1 MDPGRSTI
9 RQRLML
15 GFLSVAAIAL
25 LVGAAGYLGVS
36 SAVSQAD
43 NISVQLKQ
51 RGRFLAQSI
60 DLARSA
66 QVEFKKQVQE
76 WKDLL
81 LRGGNDQATYDKY
94 LQNFLNQEAATQ
106 KNLQSLRQL
115 LVAQGIDVAAV
126 DESIRTHSEMG
137 AKYRE
142 ALKSFTPGQQGS
154 SGKVDSLVKGM
165 DRPPTEAIGRI
176 VAQVQKFD
184 ADTTGA
190 LESDFH
196 ARSARVRRLTLFG
209 AVGGV
214 LLAAALGF
222 WISRWINR
230 RLNEVA
236 RTLGVSSDQ
245 VASAS
250 SQVVQASQSLATGS
264 SQQAASL
271 EETSASL
278 EELSS
283 MTKRNSDAAVEAKD
297 LAAKTRQAA
306 EAGVADMVEMSEA
319 VAAIKTS
326 GDNIAK
332 IIKTIDEIAFQTSI
346 LALNAA
352 VESARAGEAG
362 AGFAV
367 VTEEVRNLSK
377 RSAQAARETAD
388 KIEESIQRSEHGVA
402 INKKVA
408 ARLGEIVDKARKVD
422 GLIAQIA
429 AASSEQSQGISQINT
444 AVAQI
449 DTVTQSTAAGA
460 EETAA
465 TSEELNAQAEVL
477 RSSVADLLHLAGSSR
492 EEAGFGHRAPAP
504 ARTAPAPKP
513 RPPARTPALAAPH
526 RA

>member
-1 MDPGRSTI
+1 
-9 RQRLML
+9 ML
-15 GFLSVAAIAL
+15 GFLAVAAIAM
-25 LVGAAGYLGVS
+25 LVGAAGYMGVA

-43 NISVQLKQ
+43 QISAQLKQ
-51 RGRFLAQSI
+51 RGRFLAQSV

-94 LQNFLNQEAATQ
+94 LQNFFSEEAATQ
-106 KNLQSLRQL
+106 QNLQGLRQL
-115 LVAQGIDVAAV
+115 LGAQGIDVAAV
-126 DESIRTHSEMG
+126 DESLRTHSEMG

-184 ADTTGA
+184 ADTTGS
-190 LESDFH
+190 LEESFH
-196 ARSARVRRLTLFG
+196 ARSARVRRLTLLG

-230 RLNEVA
+230 RLKDVA
-236 RTLGVSSDQ
+236 ETLGVSSGQ

-283 MTKRNSDAAVEAKD
+283 MTKRNSDSAVEAKD
-297 LAAKTRQAA
+297 LAAQTRQAA
-306 EAGVADMVEMSEA
+306 EAGMTDMVEMSEA

-367 VTEEVRNLSK
+367 VTEEVRNLSQ
-377 RSAQAARETAD
+377 RSAQAARETAE
-388 KIEESIQRSEHGVA
+388 KIEDSIQRSQRGVA
-402 INKKVA
+402 INGKVA
-408 ARLGEIVDKARKVD
+408 ARLKEIVEKARKVD

-429 AASSEQSQGISQINT
+429 AASSEQSQGIGQINT

-465 TSEELNAQAEVL
+465 AAEELNSQAQVL
-477 RSSVADLLHLAGSSR
+477 RSGVADLLRLAGSSR
-492 EEAGFGHRAPAP
+492 GEAAGGRVAPPAARPRAA
-504 ARTAPAPKP
+504 ARP
-513 RPPARTPALAAPH
+513 RPFERTPALAAPR